1 MKKLRIFQSSVFKCT
16 GEIPSTATYN
26 NNILY
31 EKSSSKESKIKMP
44 KRSQGYT
51 VSAHR
56 HLSCSDKNK
65 GNLEEAPALGLWK
78 FLMGTGKLCREK
90 NVMFFKD
97 WY

>member
-1 MKKLRIFQSSVFKCT
+1 MLGIQVYSGKYLQPQLSS
-16 GEIPSTATYN
+16 

-56 HLSCSDKNK
+56 HLSCSDKNN
-65 GNLEEAPALGLWK
+65 GNLEGTPILGLWK
-78 FLMGTGKLCREK
+78 SLMGIDKNYAGGKS
-90 NVMFFKD
+90 
-97 WY
+97 